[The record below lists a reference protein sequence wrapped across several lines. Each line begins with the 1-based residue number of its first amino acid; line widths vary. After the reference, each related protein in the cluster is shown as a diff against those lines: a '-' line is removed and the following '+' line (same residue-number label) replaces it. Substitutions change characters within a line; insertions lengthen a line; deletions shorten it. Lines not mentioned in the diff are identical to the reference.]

1 MQLDSDLHNDEI
13 ESMNTGYDKLLP
25 VSTENSLVQALL
37 RLSARELSH
46 PLSTS
51 AFSPQGFS
59 LGWLP
64 KGLIMVVSEQNL
76 HWIKEEIEWNIGLDI
91 PLF

>member
-1 MQLDSDLHNDEI
+1 
-13 ESMNTGYDKLLP
+13 MNTGYDKLLP

-37 RLSARELSH
+37 RLSARDLSH
-46 PLSTS
+46 PLSTN

-64 KGLIMVVSEQNL
+64 KGLIMVVTEQNL
-76 HWIKEEIEWNIGLDI
+76 HWINEEIEWNIGLDI
-91 PLF
+91 ALF